1 VLHVQTY
8 WTQLNE
14 LILGS
19 EQNMS
24 QDRYPYM
31 DLLSP
36 TSSCCILVDI
46 DLSECFIMYSSLEV
60 LILEAMLKLYG
71 RKIICSLFTV
81 GKGFQI
87 VLGSEKGGFLVLQTT
102 TLAFLME
109 SYRAYNFFEGFFF
122 FVYAF
127 Y

>member
-1 VLHVQTY
+1 
-8 WTQLNE
+8 
-14 LILGS
+14 
-19 EQNMS
+19 
-24 QDRYPYM
+24 
-31 DLLSP
+31 
-36 TSSCCILVDI
+36 
-46 DLSECFIMYSSLEV
+46 MYSSLEV

-71 RKIICSLFTV
+71 RKIICSLFIV

-109 SYRAYNFFEGFFF
+109 SYRACHFFEGFFF